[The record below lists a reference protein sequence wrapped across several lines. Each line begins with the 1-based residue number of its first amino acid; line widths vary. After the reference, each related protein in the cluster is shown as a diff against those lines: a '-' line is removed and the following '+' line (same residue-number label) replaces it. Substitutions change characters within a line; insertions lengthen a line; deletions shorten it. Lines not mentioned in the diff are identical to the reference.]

1 MGKKYTSYDQIDR
14 DLKILKLQTDIDKE
28 EVKLSVDQ
36 VKSNISPAALGSDLF
51 GSMIQKALILK
62 ALSKMFGIKKLVA
75 SSKK

>member
-1 MGKKYTSYDQIDR
+1 MKKRYTSYDQVDR

-36 VKSNISPAALGSDLF
+36 VKSNISPKVIGSDLF
-51 GSMIQKALILK
+51 GSVVQKALILK
-62 ALSKMFGIKKLVA
+62 AISKIMGIKKMVA